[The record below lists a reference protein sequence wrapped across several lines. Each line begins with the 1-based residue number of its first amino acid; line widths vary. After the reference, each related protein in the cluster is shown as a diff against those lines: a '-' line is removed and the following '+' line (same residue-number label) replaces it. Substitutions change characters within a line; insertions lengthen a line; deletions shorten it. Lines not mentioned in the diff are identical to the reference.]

1 MFELAKSLLP
11 FLSLVVA
18 ILAVVVG
25 PLISMRI
32 SKKQNANNLRIA
44 NKQIIAPIRQ
54 TWINELRVL
63 LADITG
69 KCSHYWASGFEDRS
83 DAEYQYIV
91 ESINKLNLYIN
102 PKEESHLKLVV
113 FITEMHNALLSGS
126 STESD
131 AAFWK
136 SHQLAIE
143 QSQIVL
149 KKEWERVKN
158 EI

>member
-1 MFELAKSLLP
+1 MVEFSKSALP
-11 FLSLVVA
+11 FLSLIIA
-18 ILAVVVG
+18 MLAVVVG

-54 TWINELRVL
+54 SWINELRGL

-69 KCSHYWASGFEDRS
+69 KCSHYWASGYEDRS
-83 DAEYQYIV
+83 DAEYQYIT

-102 PKEESHLKLVV
+102 PKEESHLKLIVY
-113 FITEMHNALLSGS
+113 ITEMHNALLSGS

-131 AAFWK
+131 AEFWK
-136 SHQLAIE
+136 SHKLSID
-143 QSQIVL
+143 QSQFVL

>member
-1 MFELAKSLLP
+1 VIEFFKSALP
-11 FLSLVVA
+11 FLSLVIA

-54 TWINELRVL
+54 SWVNELRVL

-69 KCSHYWASGFEDRS
+69 KCSHYWASGYEYRT
-83 DAEYQYIV
+83 DAEYQYIT
-91 ESINKLNLYIN
+91 ETINKLNLYIN
-102 PKEESHLKLVV
+102 PKEVSHLKLLVHV
-113 FITEMHNALLSGS
+113 TEMHNALLSGS
-126 STESD
+126 STKSD
-131 AAFWK
+131 AEFWN
-136 SHQLAIE
+136 SHKLTIE
-143 QSQIVL
+143 QSQFVL
-149 KKEWERVKN
+149 KEEWERVKN